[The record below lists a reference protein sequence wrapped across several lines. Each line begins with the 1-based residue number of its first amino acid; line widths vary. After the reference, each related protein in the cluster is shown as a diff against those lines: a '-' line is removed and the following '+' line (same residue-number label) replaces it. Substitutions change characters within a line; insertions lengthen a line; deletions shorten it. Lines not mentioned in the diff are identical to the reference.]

1 MREGSRCASTMP
13 GGQCAI
19 TTGVTQM
26 PLWSVS
32 SWDMQQLDVS
42 YVPLLY
48 YLHPG
53 TCLDIKLQSCF
64 M

>member
-1 MREGSRCASTMP
+1 
-13 GGQCAI
+13 
-19 TTGVTQM
+19 M